1 MTALDRD
8 DGKPRL
14 RAPRVAEA
22 IVLTEEDIDRLP
34 TTVLAGIGQ
43 GVSHRVLWE
52 QDNAVA
58 GVMRLRRR
66 GRVDPH
72 VHRRAYHDIW
82 MIDGD
87 CEILGRRLGAG
98 SYVHVPAGVEH
109 GIQAGPIGCT
119 LLYVYR
125 QP

>member
-1 MTALDRD
+1 MTGHETTERETIPRERD
-8 DGKPRL
+8 K
-14 RAPRVAEA
+14 A
-22 IVLTEEDIDRLP
+22 IVLTEEEIDHLP
-34 TTVLAGIGQ
+34 TTALRGIGS

-58 GVMRLRRR
+58 GVMRLRPH
-66 GRVDPH
+66 GQVDPH

-82 MIDGD
+82 MIDGE
-87 CEILGRRLGAG
+87 CEILGRRVTAG

-109 GIQAGPIGCT
+109 GIIASGVGCT